1 LIAESAL
8 VTVPLPA
15 PFLATESKNWA
26 AGAKVAPT
34 VTADVPRAKTHDPD
48 PLHGPVQPENTEAFE
63 DGAAVKVTVE
73 PLAIALVFVHVPDVV
88 PDADTEQ
95 LIPPVPVI
103 VPAPVLPV
111 PEIVTVTALKFAV
124 TDCADVIDTEHVP
137 VPLHAPP
144 QPANAD
150 PVGALGVNTTSVP

>member
-1 LIAESAL
+1 MAESAL

-15 PFLATESKNWA
+15 PFLVTESRNCA

-34 VTADVPRAKTHDPD
+34 VTADVPSVKTQDPV
-48 PLHGPVQPENTEAFE
+48 PVQGPVQPENTEAFE
-63 DGAAVKVTVE
+63 DGAAFNVTVE
-73 PLAIALVFVHVPDVV
+73 PLAIALVFVQVPEVV
-88 PDADTEQ
+88 PAPDTEQ
-95 LIPPVPVI
+95 LIPPVPVM

-124 TDCADVIDTEHVP
+124 TDCADVIDTEQVP

-144 QPANAD
+144 HPANAD
-150 PVGALGVNTTSVP
+150 PVGAVGVSTTSVP